1 MSVVGMVVDSWA
13 RALLPGD
20 VNPDANQAQQWIR
33 TELADPAYQDKR
45 SFGQRLLDW
54 LGGLFS
60 GVQPDIPDPNG
71 LKVPSW
77 VLVLGAAIV
86 LAGIAFLVSRLRAEK
101 AAADEHESRA
111 VLGDLDLGAD
121 EFRDR
126 GLAALREGRW
136 GVAIIELTRALARGA
151 ADRTLLTDA
160 PSLTAH
166 EIGAQLAPVFPEH
179 EPAIRRTMD
188 LFDAVRYGRYAA
200 TEADAGIVRDTEA
213 TLRKAKPVLAA
224 VGAELD
230 EAWGVPR

>member
-1 MSVVGMVVDSWA
+1 MLDAADHASASAYHETNDRSDRQHRRA
-13 RALLPGD
+13 RP
-20 VNPDANQAQQWIR
+20 
-33 TELADPAYQDKR
+33 R
-45 SFGQRLLDW
+45 SRGGAGAHRL
-54 LGGLFS
+54 
-60 GVQPDIPDPNG
+60 
-71 LKVPSW
+71 
-77 VLVLGAAIV
+77 
-86 LAGIAFLVSRLRAEK
+86 GIA
-101 AAADEHESRA
+101 
-111 VLGDLDLGAD
+111 GP
-121 EFRDR
+121 
-126 GLAALREGRW
+126 
-136 GVAIIELTRALARGA
+136 RALARGA

>member
-1 MSVVGMVVDSWA
+1 MSVGATVMGAWA
-13 RALLPGD
+13 RALPGD
-20 VNPDANQAQQWIR
+20 VNPDANEAQQWIR
-33 TELADPAYQDKR
+33 SELADPAYQDKR

-54 LGGLFS
+54 LAGVFDGL
-60 GVQPDIPDPNG
+60 QPDMPDPNA

-86 LAGIAFLVSRLRAEK
+86 LGGIAFLVSRLRAEK

-126 GLAALREGRW
+126 GLAALRDGRW

-179 EPAIRRTMD
+179 EPPIRRTMD

-200 TEADAGIVRDTEA
+200 SEADASIVRDTEA

-224 VGAELD
+224 VGAELN